1 MWITCTLVNILDC
14 TIFYT
19 IVRTVPICITEK
31 KNELSFGWFS
41 SDDFI
46 ILISDE
52 IISMH
57 DMVDFYTTVCETNQK
72 KKKNRAI

>member
-1 MWITCTLVNILDC
+1 MWISLIALFST
-14 TIFYT
+14 T

-72 KKKNRAI
+72 KKKTGQFSFWV